1 MPIKFKLRN
10 PQTLAFYRNKKSKL
24 KNVNLSK
31 FKKIFFFD
39 LNHCKKKFSERNA
52 KF

>member
-10 PQTLAFYRNKKSKL
+10 SQTPAFYRNNKKSKL

-31 FKKIFFFD
+31 FKNLIFF
-39 LNHCKKKFSERNA
+39 LT
-52 KF
+52 